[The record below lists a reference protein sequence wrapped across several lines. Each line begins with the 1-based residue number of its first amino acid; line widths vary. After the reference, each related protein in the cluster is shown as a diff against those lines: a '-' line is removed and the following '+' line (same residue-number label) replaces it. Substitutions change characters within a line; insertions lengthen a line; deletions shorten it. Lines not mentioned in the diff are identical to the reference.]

1 MQSVHDMPMPGRAR
15 ARTLAT
21 LALVGSL
28 LGAAVLLAGQTVRS
42 MVMAEAVSGA
52 ERWAAEVGR
61 ALPDLEALAG
71 GQAPAEASRALLDL
85 SRRLGPV
92 YRWRLHTPDGTA
104 GASGGHPA
112 GSPAPAPLAVREP
125 RAMAALRA
133 GESLVRLVEGDGIRE
148 PSLRA
153 EAFVPIRQGERVA
166 ALAEIDLDLGERL
179 AFYEA
184 RLGRLALGMIALIA
198 LGVAVPGAA
207 FYWRTRQKQLADRQI
222 AFLAHFDALTR
233 LRNRARF
240 AAELPLAL
248 TRASESGQGIALHYI
263 DLDRFKNINDTL
275 GHDAGDELLRQ
286 AARRLGGLAGPGDI
300 VARLGG
306 DEFVICQ
313 QAVRSRVDAERFG
326 RHLVARMAAPFHVG
340 GHDIAL
346 SVSVGTALACIETEA
361 TPGSRPR
368 SAADA
373 YSIPAAEVLMK
384 RADMALYRAKTDGRG
399 RHRLYAEDMNAALT
413 ERLAIEALIRHA
425 VEHDGFELHFQPVF
439 SAKEP
444 ELRGFEALLRLRDAR
459 GGQVPPDLFVAIAEE
474 MGMISKVGRWAL
486 RSACREAAAWPSH
499 LTVAVNLSPA
509 QFADGSVV
517 ALVRSA
523 LDESGLAP
531 ERLELEI
538 TETVLLRDSDH
549 VLRELEQL
557 DLLGVR
563 VVMDDFG
570 TGYSSLAYLWRF
582 RFAGLK
588 IDRSFVMALDGGNE
602 AIAGVVRTIVTLG
615 RVLGMRITAE
625 GVETAQQAERLRAM
639 GCDRLQG
646 YLFGR
651 PGPAS
656 VAVQLIRRHEA
667 ARRSRLARAS
677 RAPAVV

>member
-1 MQSVHDMPMPGRAR
+1 MQSVHETPTPGRAR

-42 MVMAEAVSGA
+42 MIRVEAESSAQ
-52 ERWAAEVGR
+52 RWAAEIGR
-61 ALPDLEALAG
+61 ALPDLEVLAG
-71 GQAPAEASRALLDL
+71 GAAPAEGSRALLDL
-85 SRRLGPV
+85 SRRLGAI
-92 YRWRLHTPDGTA
+92 YRWRLHSPDGVV
-104 GASGGHPA
+104 GASGGYPA
-112 GSPAPAPLAVREP
+112 GTPAPTPIAQREP
-125 RAMAALRA
+125 RAMAAMQA
-133 GESLVRLVEGDGIRE
+133 GASFVRLVEGDGIRE
-148 PSLRA
+148 PTLRA
-153 EAFVPIRQGERVA
+153 EAFVPISQGGRVL

-207 FYWRTRQKQLADRQI
+207 FYWRTRQKQHADRQI

-233 LRNRARF
+233 LKNRARF
-240 AAELPLAL
+240 ATELPQAL

-263 DLDRFKNINDTL
+263 DLDRFKDINDTL
-275 GHDAGDELLRQ
+275 GHDAGDEILRQ

-326 RHLVARMAAPFHVG
+326 RHLVARMAAPFRVG
-340 GHDIAL
+340 GHDVAT
-346 SVSVGTALACIETEA
+346 SVSVGTALACIEAEA
-361 TPGSRPR
+361 TPGGRPR
-368 SAADA
+368 GAADA
-373 YSIPAAEVLMK
+373 FSVPAAEVLMK

-425 VEHDGFELHFQPVF
+425 VERDGFELHFQPVF
-439 SAKEP
+439 SAAEP
-444 ELRGFEALLRLRDAR
+444 QLCGFEALLRLRDAR
-459 GGQVPPDLFVAIAEE
+459 GGQVPPDLFIAIAEE
-474 MGMISKVGRWAL
+474 MGMISRVGQWAL
-486 RSACREAAAWPSH
+486 RSACREAAAWPAHIS
-499 LTVAVNLSPA
+499 VAVNLSPA
-509 QFADGSVV
+509 QVADGSVV
-517 ALVRSA
+517 TLVRSA
-523 LDESGLAP
+523 LADSGLAP

-538 TETVLLRDSDH
+538 TESVLLRDSEH

-557 DLLGVR
+557 DMLGVK

-588 IDRSFVMALDGGNE
+588 IDRSFVMALEGGNG
-602 AIAGVVRTIVTLG
+602 AIASVVRTVVTLG

-625 GVETAQQAERLRAM
+625 GVETAEQAERLRSM

-651 PGPAS
+651 PGPAPI
-656 VAVQLIRRHEA
+656 AFQMIRRHEA
-667 ARRSRLARAS
+667 GRRARMAGAARD
-677 RAPAVV
+677 PVII